1 MDVVI
6 ADDAVLL
13 REGLRHILERFGHR
27 VVASVGDGD
36 ALLEA
41 VAEHRP
47 HVAVVDVRM
56 PPSFRDEG
64 LLAALRIRTRHP
76 GIGVLV
82 LSQYVER
89 SYALELLESG
99 AGKGVGYLLKNRV
112 GEVEEFLDAV
122 ERVAGGGTVIDP
134 EVVVRLLEDRRDRA
148 ALDRL
153 TPRERQV
160 LGLMAEGKSNG
171 AIARK
176 LMVTDAAVLK
186 HVGNIFG
193 KLLLEPTDEEHRR
206 VMAVLHY
213 LREEA
218 S

>member
-13 REGLRHILERFGHR
+13 REGLRHILERFGYR
-27 VVASVGDGD
+27 VVASVGDAT
-36 ALLEA
+36 ALLAA

-47 HVAVVDVRM
+47 RVAVVDVRM
-56 PPSFRDEG
+56 PPGFCDEG
-64 LLAALRIRTRHP
+64 LRAALRIRTEYP
-76 GIGVLV
+76 DIGVLV

-99 AGKGVGYLLKNRV
+99 SGRGVGYLLKNRV
-112 GEVEEFLDAV
+112 GEIEEFIDAV
-122 ERVAGGGTVIDP
+122 GRVATGGTSIDP
-134 EVVVRLLEDRRDRA
+134 EVVVRLLEDRRDHDS
-148 ALDRL
+148 LDRL

-171 AIARK
+171 AIARS
-176 LMVTDAAVLK
+176 LVVGEAAVLK
-186 HVGNIFG
+186 HVGNIFA
-193 KLLLEPTDEEHRR
+193 KLLLEPSDVEHRR

-213 LREEA
+213 LREGA
-218 S
+218 G

>member
-13 REGLRHILERFGHR
+13 REGLRHILERFGHH
-27 VVASVGDGD
+27 VVASVGNAGD
-36 ALLEA
+36 LLEA
-41 VAEHRP
+41 VAGHRP
-47 HVAVVDVRM
+47 DVAVVDVRM
-56 PPSFRDEG
+56 PPGYRDEG
-64 LLAALRIRTRHP
+64 LRAALRIRTGHP
-76 GIGVLV
+76 GTAVLV

-99 AGKGVGYLLKNRV
+99 AGRGLGYLLKNRV

-122 ERVAGGGTVIDP
+122 TRVAGGGTVIDP
-134 EVVVRLLEDRRDRA
+134 EVVVRLLEDRRDQS
-148 ALDRL
+148 ALARL
-153 TPRERQV
+153 TPREREV
-160 LGLMAEGKSNG
+160 LALMAEGKSNG
-171 AIARK
+171 AIARR
-176 LMVTDAAVLK
+176 LGVTDAAVLK

-213 LREEA
+213 LREEGP
-218 S
+218 